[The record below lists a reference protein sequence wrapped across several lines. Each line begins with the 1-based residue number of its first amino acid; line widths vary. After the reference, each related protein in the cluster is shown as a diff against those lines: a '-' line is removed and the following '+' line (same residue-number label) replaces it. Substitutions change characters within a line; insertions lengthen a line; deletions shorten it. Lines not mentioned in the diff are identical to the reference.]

1 MNKRYEELDN
11 VIEELEA
18 HDWIITRVA
27 AISILTL
34 LVVDFILMIVDKI
47 SAQWIF
53 IPTIGFLAIV
63 WTILHILKNR
73 IVNEA
78 KRQQFDI
85 LFEITKDWA

>member
-34 LVVDFILMIVDKI
+34 LVVDFILMIVDEI

-53 IPTIGFLAIV
+53 IPTIGFLAIG
-63 WTILHILKNR
+63 WTILHILTNR
-73 IVNEA
+73 IIKEA

-85 LFEITKDWA
+85 LFEIKKDWA